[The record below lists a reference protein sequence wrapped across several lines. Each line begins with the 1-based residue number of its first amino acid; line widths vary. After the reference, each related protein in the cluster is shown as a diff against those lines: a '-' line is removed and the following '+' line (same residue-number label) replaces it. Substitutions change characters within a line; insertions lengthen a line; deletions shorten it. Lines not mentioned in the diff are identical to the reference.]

1 MIVLLNM
8 HLTSKICDKFC
19 LKAIR
24 DALFPICGLQS
35 GEGQEGDMKE
45 GGDSILWWRGHPTE
59 EGIFKIFGMRGR
71 GVTHLSG
78 KP

>member
-35 GEGQEGDMKE
+35 GEGQEGGYE
-45 GGDSILWWRGHPTE
+45 G
-59 EGIFKIFGMRGR
+59 RGR
-71 GVTHLSG
+71 LNTLVEGASNRRGDFQDFWHEREGCHSS
-78 KP
+78 